1 MAITVD
7 TNHGPGSLNIPEGAR
22 NKSHPLNR
30 CPGTSS
36 EGWHQ
41 LSERHFR
48 RQNSNHRIYE
58 WLEIR
63 CNNVLAPRLVDEV
76 GNASCRTLEQSCKG
90 NLFCTEDSKR
100 GSVIRGT
107 ILASRHYNEGK
118 WTSSAGNPS
127 PELAKMETTGA
138 SPSTTRRGV
147 RRWGVNEGK

>member
-58 WLEIR
+58 WLEIQ

-76 GNASCRTLEQSCKG
+76 GNASCRAAKAIYFAQRIPSVVVSYGGLSWRQGTITKG
-90 NLFCTEDSKR
+90 NGRVRRE
-100 GSVIRGT
+100 
-107 ILASRHYNEGK
+107 ILHQSWPKWRPRAPRPAQRIEAS
-118 WTSSAGNPS
+118 
-127 PELAKMETTGA
+127 
-138 SPSTTRRGV
+138 